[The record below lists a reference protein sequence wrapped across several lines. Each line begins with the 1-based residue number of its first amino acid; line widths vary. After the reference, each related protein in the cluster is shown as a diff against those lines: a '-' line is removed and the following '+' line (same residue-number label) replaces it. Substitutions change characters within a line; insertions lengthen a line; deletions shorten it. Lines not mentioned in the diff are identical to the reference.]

1 VTQERLVPLA
11 EEIVLLYEMLETSNV
26 SGKMSKGAVT
36 KVSSK
41 TIEARLQ
48 APVPTASNL
57 RMRLI
62 GSGGKELP
70 ELPGTLYG
78 KVVGAAPGTATVL
91 TIRLTSI
98 PPEIKTFLSS
108 LTATAEAPDHAAAT
122 SAQTRP
128 EHNGSTRRGEEV
140 G

>member
-1 VTQERLVPLA
+1 LTLHDVLGIGGAHRLLLPVTQERLVPLA

-91 TIRLTSI
+91 TIRLT
-98 PPEIKTFLSS
+98 
-108 LTATAEAPDHAAAT
+108 
-122 SAQTRP
+122 RY
-128 EHNGSTRRGEEV
+128 RRRSRRSCQV
-140 G
+140 